1 MPYREEDTS
10 IYWIDTDSQLAQAV
24 ASWSP
29 VVALDTEF
37 IRTNTFYPIPGLY
50 QVASGTDVFLL
61 DPLTIEDWQPL
72 KEYLLDPETCKVMH
86 ACLEDLE
93 LIFAHLRIVPSNV
106 FDTQLA
112 NAYVSEDYSLSYAR
126 LVEQSLGVLLDKQ
139 QTRSDWLQR
148 PLSDDQLRYAV
159 DDVVHLTAVY
169 KQMLQRLTDQQR
181 WSWFQEDMQLRAAY
195 VEPEP
200 LLYYRQVKRAWQLNE
215 VQLSA
220 LQKLCAWRENTA
232 RRLDVPRNRVIWDEH
247 LLAFAQ
253 LPALTESTLAN
264 FLPAAVV
271 RRFGAQL
278 IEAYESE
285 SGSDSTIELLDRPLS
300 PSQGARLKALRDVAR
315 EVAAA
320 FGLAPELLARK
331 KDVEACLRHFNAT
344 GELSENYGGW
354 RGEVVG
360 NRFLSVLE
368 TAG

>member
-10 IYWIDTDSQLAQAV
+10 IYWIDSDVELARAV
-24 ASWSP
+24 ESWSS
-29 VVALDTEF
+29 VIALDTEF

-50 QVASGTDVFLL
+50 QVASDTDVFLL
-61 DPLTIEDWQPL
+61 DPLTIEDWQPF
-72 KEYLLDPETCKVMH
+72 KDYLGNSDTRKVMH
-86 ACLEDLE
+86 ACMEDLE
-93 LIFAHLRIVPSNV
+93 LIFAHLQIVPSNV

-126 LVEQSLGVLLDKQ
+126 LVERSLGVVLDKQ

-159 DDVVHLTAVY
+159 DDVAHLTAVY
-169 KQMLQRLTDQQR
+169 EQLLQQLNDRQR
-181 WSWFQEDMQLRAAY
+181 WAWFEEDMRQRAAY
-195 VEPEP
+195 AEPQP
-200 LLYYRQVKRAWQLNE
+200 QLYYRQVKRAWQLDE

-220 LQKLCAWRENTA
+220 LQRLCEWRENAA

-253 LPALTESTLAN
+253 LHSLSESTLAN

-271 RRFGAQL
+271 RRFGSQL
-278 IEAYESE
+278 IDVHESE
-285 SGSDSTIELLDRPLS
+285 GESDRALELLDRPLS

-315 EVAAA
+315 EVATSC
-320 FGLAPELLARK
+320 GLAPELLARK

-344 GELSENYGGW
+344 GDLSEHYSGW

-360 NRFLSVLE
+360 THFLQVLE
-368 TAG
+368 AAG